1 MIIMTFIISAIAFK
15 SIPVKKVIKN
25 VEWSYELPDWTK
37 KIFKENRSSKE
48 DYSRKFKISDSNFNF
63 SLKDKEIK

>member
-1 MIIMTFIISAIAFK
+1 MTFIISAIAFK